1 MSLRTAASTALARSL
16 RAARATSRLLALAAA
31 IVLACLARPSAAA
44 AQSPEPRPELSAYLV
59 VLASGLNVREA
70 PDLAARVVGAVGR
83 GERLCAIRYEGSWA
97 EVVTPSS
104 SSDPG
109 RRGFVSRGFVSETRA
124 GREEMQEMGC
134 PVPPPQAGSAASPA
148 QRDQSNASTK

>member
-1 MSLRTAASTALARSL
+1 MSRQTTVSTARARSL
-16 RAARATSRLLALAAA
+16 RAARAVSRLVALTAA
-31 IVLACLARPSAAA
+31 IAPTCLARPSAAV

-59 VLASGLNVREA
+59 VLASGLNVRET
-70 PDLAARVVGAVGR
+70 PDLAARVIAAVGR

-134 PVPPPQAGSAASPA
+134 PVPSPQRGAVASPGP
-148 QRDQSNASTK
+148 REHSTAATK